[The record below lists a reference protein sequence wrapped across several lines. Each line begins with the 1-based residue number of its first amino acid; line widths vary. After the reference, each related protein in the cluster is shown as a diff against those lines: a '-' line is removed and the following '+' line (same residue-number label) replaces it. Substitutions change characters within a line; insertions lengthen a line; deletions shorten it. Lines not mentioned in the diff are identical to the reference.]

1 MHMVLLVLTNHGSA
15 AAAMAVAAGA
25 LSAATAAGS
34 KSSVHETSFLCS
46 KLYPNFSTFSLPP
59 LMQTSMSMMAAFFR
73 VSPKEVTKSQ
83 CGKGE
88 GVTAMTR

>member
-25 LSAATAAGS
+25 LSAAAAAGS

-59 LMQTSMSMMAAFFR
+59 LMQTSMMAAFFS
-73 VSPKEVTKSQ
+73 VLPKEVTKSQ

-88 GVTAMTR
+88 GITAMTR

>member
-25 LSAATAAGS
+25 LSAAAAAGS

-46 KLYPNFSTFSLPP
+46 KLYPNFSTFSLPL
-59 LMQTSMSMMAAFFR
+59 LMQTSMMAAFFR
-73 VSPKEVTKSQ
+73 VSPKEVTKSK